1 MTVFLNIH
9 YLNFKQ
15 FANKNDYEMFT
26 IVKNKKNRK
35 IQIDGDC
42 ENALKHLQEIEKR
55 KRCSTFDWVPAGPN
69 LVLPLPFEDLIK
81 NPPDKLKQFCSVLLH
96 RYLQP
101 KQKLGEVQFIDNY

>member
-42 ENALKHLQEIEKR
+42 ENALKHLRNR
-55 KRCSTFDWVPAGPN
+55 KKKTT
-69 LVLPLPFEDLIK
+69 
-81 NPPDKLKQFCSVLLH
+81 
-96 RYLQP
+96 
-101 KQKLGEVQFIDNY
+101 